1 MELVSF
7 LWLFALFVLMD
18 TFHVCLSP
26 TPHAGPSKK
35 LAKNAAAKAAL
46 ASLCNISYSPMMHP
60 QKNLPLPLDDKSSS
74 MELPQIHA
82 DTIGRLVLEKF
93 MEVIKGQES
102 YSRRKVLAGIVMTE
116 NMNFNEAQVSGT
128 NQLSLNT
135 VIIIIILVIVYWS

>member
-1 MELVSF
+1 MNCYIF
-7 LWLFALFVLMD
+7 LYSYTLFYILIYSIF
-18 TFHVCLSP
+18 FI
-26 TPHAGPSKK
+26 GPSKK

-60 QKNLPLPLDDKSSS
+60 QKNLPMPMDDKSSS

-116 NMNFNEAQVSGT
+116 DMNFNEAEVSG
-128 NQLSLNT
+128 NYCLPSLFMRQYRA
-135 VIIIIILVIVYWS
+135 IH